1 MREVCEEGKGEE
13 GGGVQKKKSIFGW
26 CNSPQR
32 LLLAQMLF
40 FFFFGVLME
49 HRENCLAGK
58 EEKKILETSEQ
69 NHVSYPK
76 RTDIVM
82 ETRAGG
88 EHRRKDD
95 KSLRRR
101 SVLGMKPET
110 TSPAKCCPKR
120 PATAQQQQTWTQ
132 QLGSSV
138 NDQHRPSPWKPT
150 STTHTSSPWMEVHQ
164 RQKGHQGPLRR

>member
-101 SVLGMKPET
+101 SVLGMKPKNHFT
-110 TSPAKCCPKR
+110 GQVLPQTPSHST
-120 PATAQQQQTWTQ
+120 ATA
-132 QLGSSV
+132 
-138 NDQHRPSPWKPT
+138 NMD
-150 STTHTSSPWMEVHQ
+150 STV
-164 RQKGHQGPLRR
+164 G